1 MDREKWRDRLKAL
14 RIPLLVLLLGIG
26 LMLIPERGSEGDQ
39 TPEEK
44 LEQVLRQSSGVGACR
59 VLVSENGVLVVC
71 EGAEDP
77 GIQLQILRAV
87 TAYTGFASDKIT
99 VLKMADHS

>member
-1 MDREKWRDRLKAL
+1 MDREKWREHMKNL
-14 RIPLLVLLLGIG
+14 RIPLLVLLLGLG
-26 LMLIPERGSEGDQ
+26 LMLIPERQSAGAD

-44 LEQVLRQSSGVGACR
+44 LEQVLGQSSGVGDCL

-71 EGAEDP
+71 TGAEDP
-77 GIQLQILRAV
+77 KVQLQILRAV
-87 TAYTGFASDKIT
+87 TAYTGFSSDKIT

>member
-1 MDREKWRDRLKAL
+1 MDRAKWSERLKTL
-14 RIPLLVLLLGIG
+14 RIPLLVLLLGVG
-26 LMLIPERGSEGDQ
+26 LMLIPESSGAGAD

-44 LEQVLRQSSGVGACR
+44 LEQVLRQSRGVGDCS
-59 VLVSENGVLVVC
+59 VLISDSGVLVVC
-71 EGAEDP
+71 DGAEDP
-77 GIQLQILRAV
+77 GVQLQILRAV